1 VDCCVGHNTG
11 GAGAASTITEGFMRI
26 FPLTA
31 IAVWLFGAAAWAGEP
46 VGTYDVSGSNPG
58 GGSSYTGTAKVEKTG
73 DTYRVT
79 WEVAGTRFV
88 GTGLGDSRFLGVSY
102 HTGNNTGLALYAPAG
117 SDWEGV
123 WTYADG
129 TQLGKEKWTRR

>member
-1 VDCCVGHNTG
+1 MRNIP
-11 GAGAASTITEGFMRI
+11 TIA
-26 FPLTA
+26 L
-31 IAVWLFGAAAWAGEP
+31 AVCLSGTAAWAGDP
-46 VGTYDVSGSNPG
+46 IGTYNISGNNPG

-73 DTYRVT
+73 ETYQVT

-102 HTGNNTGLALYAPAG
+102 RTGNSTGLALYAPA
-117 SDWEGV
+117 SDDGWEGV

-129 TQLGKEKWTRR
+129 TQIGKEKWTRR